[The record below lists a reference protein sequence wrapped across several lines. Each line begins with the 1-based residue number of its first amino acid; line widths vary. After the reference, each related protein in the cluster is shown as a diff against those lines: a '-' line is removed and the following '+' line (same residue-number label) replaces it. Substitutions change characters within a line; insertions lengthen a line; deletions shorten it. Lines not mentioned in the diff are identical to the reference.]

1 MVNGSTGRYRGKR
14 TGHRPATDMS
24 GPAPHSR
31 PPALLIL
38 TALAVEAA
46 ALGNSRLPATATPEA
61 EQVRIVQCGV
71 GCQAVLTAAHRHLP
85 GCAIVG
91 SMGISGG
98 LSPDLQPGTI
108 VLGERILGRHP
119 AMGSAWPCDP
129 DLVDLLEERLHR
141 HHVPCH
147 RGPLLCVADPLL
159 TPAEKTTALRRT
171 GALAVDM
178 ESAAAARAA
187 QDAGLPFFSLRV
199 ICDPA
204 GRRLAPELLAGVDP
218 QGNSRPGRLLVQ
230 LLRRPWLLPRFLAMV
245 RDFSLARRS
254 LRRSWRILR
263 DPLAARA
270 STTRTAERD
279 PQRLQ
284 RVTHGLEHG

>member
-98 LSPDLQPGTI
+98 LSPDLHPGTI
-108 VLGERILGRHP
+108 VLADQVLGPRP
-119 AMGSAWPCDP
+119 GTGWPCDP
-129 DLVDLLEERLHR
+129 DLVDLLEELLRRR
-141 HHVPCH
+141 HIPCR
-147 RGPLLCVADPLL
+147 RGPLLCVDAPLL
-159 TPAEKTTALRRT
+159 TPADKQAALGRT

-187 QDAGLPFFSLRV
+187 HMGGLPFFSLRV

-230 LLRRPWLLPRFLAMV
+230 LLRRPWLLPRFLAMG

-270 STTRTAERD
+270 STARTANGD

-284 RVTHGLEHG
+284 RMMHGLEHG